1 MNTFKYKAV
10 LLGESGVGKSTF
22 LKFII
27 DNVYQDNLHS
37 TIGANFENRKI
48 KVDKVN
54 AVTMF
59 WVRSVILAAFYRFII
74 YFSNISFLFM

>member
-59 WVRSVILAAFYRFII
+59 WVRNYVLTPGRFA
-74 YFSNISFLFM
+74 SLG